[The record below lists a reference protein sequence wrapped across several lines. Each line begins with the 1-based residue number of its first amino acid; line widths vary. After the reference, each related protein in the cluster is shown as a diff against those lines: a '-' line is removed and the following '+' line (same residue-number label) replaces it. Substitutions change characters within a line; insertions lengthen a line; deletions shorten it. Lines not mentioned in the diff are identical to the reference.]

1 MKSKFIFF
9 SEILILS
16 LIMSSCDDFSKTEK
30 SRDKKELMIS
40 KEMKEAKKVR
50 TEYFLQDKREKVE
63 KIKKVVNEL
72 NTNIALLKKHFTSE
86 KKTYYLEQT
95 IKLELRKEKLK
106 QLLFSV
112 ENISEKD
119 WDTLKYE
126 IDTILNEQES
136 TALNNNK

>member
-1 MKSKFIFF
+1 
-9 SEILILS
+9 
-16 LIMSSCDDFSKTEK
+16 MSSCDDFSKTEK

-40 KEMKEAKKVR
+40 KEMKEAEKVR

-72 NTNIALLKKHFTSE
+72 NTNIALLKNHFTRE

-106 QLLFSV
+106 QLLYSV
-112 ENISEKD
+112 ENIGEKD
-119 WDTLKYE
+119 WNTLKYE
-126 IDTILNEQES
+126 IDTILNEQEN

>member
-1 MKSKFIFF
+1 
-9 SEILILS
+9 
-16 LIMSSCDDFSKTEK
+16 MSSCDDFSKTEK

-40 KEMKEAKKVR
+40 KEMKEAEKVR

-72 NTNIALLKKHFTSE
+72 NTNITLLKNHFTSE

-112 ENISEKD
+112 ENIAEKD
-119 WDTLKYE
+119 WNTLKHE
-126 IDTILNEQES
+126 IDIILNEQES